1 MRKALV
7 DSKGLVVNVI
17 VIEDGANWSP
27 PDGCILVDATNAGG
41 PGYTWDGRKFVAP
54 LAPAPAAPTVEDR
67 MKVIEVILGLRAA
80 AIV

>member
-7 DSKGLVVNVI
+7 DSDGLVLNTI

-41 PGYTWDGRKFVAP
+41 PGDTWDGKQFVETIKSTP
-54 LAPAPAAPTVEDR
+54 PKEVPA
-67 MKVIEVILGLRAA
+67 ILWWQK
-80 AIV
+80 